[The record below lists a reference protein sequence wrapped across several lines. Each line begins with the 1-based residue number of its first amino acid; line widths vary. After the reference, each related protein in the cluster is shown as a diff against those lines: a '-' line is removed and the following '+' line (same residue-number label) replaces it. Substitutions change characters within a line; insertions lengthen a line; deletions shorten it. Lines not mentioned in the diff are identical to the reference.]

1 MRLIISFFL
10 SLIIYSAIIYFFF
23 FFIIPK
29 TKKQEEVLIHTA
41 IIPQKIEKNIQNN
54 SKKTTMQNTPP
65 PAKKA
70 EPKKVKKIG
79 SKTNL
84 KKGGNVDFKDIFKT
98 VKENIETTPV
108 KLKKS
113 DEMSRFKGI
122 KRVEK
127 LLKKVKNLNVNVE
140 FENKSSSKITNEKIN
155 EIINKIGEIWYE
167 ISVIPGEYA
176 KINVVNKNGSVY
188 VRVLDSNL
196 DLKKQEELINRI
208 KSLDFNENF
217 DINILFQTKVNK

>member
-1 MRLIISFFL
+1 MRLLVSFFL
-10 SLIIYSAIIYFFF
+10 SLIIYSAIIYFFLF
-23 FFIIPK
+23 FVIPK
-29 TKKQEEVLIHTA
+29 NKKQEEVLIHTA
-41 IIPQKIEKNIQNN
+41 IIPQKIEKNINN
-54 SKKTTMQNTPP
+54 NKTKKTIKNTTPV
-65 PAKKA
+65 KKTQ
-70 EPKKVKKIG
+70 PKKVKKIG
-79 SKTNL
+79 SKTNI
-84 KKGGNVDFKDIFKT
+84 KKGGSVDFNDIFKN

-140 FENKSSSKITNEKIN
+140 FENKSSTKITNEKIN

-176 KINVVNKNGSVY
+176 KINVINQNGNVY
-188 VRVLDSNL
+188 VTILDSNL
-196 DLKKQEELINRI
+196 DLNKQEELVNRI
-208 KSLDFNENF
+208 KSLHFNENF

>member
-10 SLIIYSAIIYFFF
+10 SLIIYSAIIYFFLF
-23 FFIIPK
+23 FVIPK
-29 TKKQEEVLIHTA
+29 NKKQEEVLIHTA
-41 IIPQKIEKNIQNN
+41 IIPQKIEKNINKKP
-54 SKKTTMQNTPP
+54 KKTTIRNTA

-84 KKGGNVDFKDIFKT
+84 KKGGDVDFKDIFKT

-155 EIINKIGEIWYE
+155 EIINKIAEIWYE